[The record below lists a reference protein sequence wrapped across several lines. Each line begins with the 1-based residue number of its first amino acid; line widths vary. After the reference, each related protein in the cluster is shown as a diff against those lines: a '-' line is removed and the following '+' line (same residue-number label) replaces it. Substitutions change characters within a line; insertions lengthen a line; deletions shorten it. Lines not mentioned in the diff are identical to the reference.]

1 MSCALSLSEFV
12 EKVCEKRKKGKRTKN
27 KKKKTNPGANPG
39 VLNAKGGILDTAA
52 SNSSLIHMLAFHLVP
67 SSVAEAR
74 PGDWLSIVFAQAFF
88 CRSKSSF
95 PDMAMI

>member
-52 SNSSLIHMLAFHLVP
+52 SNSSLIHMLAFHLVRRQWLKRGLEIGCQLYLLRLFSADP
-67 SSVAEAR
+67 S
-74 PGDWLSIVFAQAFF
+74 PLFQIW
-88 CRSKSSF
+88 
-95 PDMAMI
+95 P